1 MSSSSHNLQGKEFS
15 GLLGVLTA
23 AEAARDHP
31 NVLADIEGEQ
41 ETMPAHAKVD
51 DNGNDSLSDQ
61 EHAIGQLPA
70 QWKETMAQAAKGV
83 TDNTHRKYL
92 RLSEACASFLIA
104 KKHIT
109 KQEQFLSCMPL
120 PSSDEMMTAWI
131 MDSCDTISLDGKPP
145 TTPHSSYTHAQ
156 KMQASMTHVF
166 GRVLGIG
173 SQPWKQTTSSDG
185 EVRVEG
191 NPSISEK
198 VSTYMVSLRRRKVQ
212 AGETTT
218 SARAVT
224 PEIME
229 ALYDFNHQ
237 LARWDIN
244 KGMTSTRQDGPDIH
258 RLSTRSELDT
268 SNTHSYIQMYH
279 IEFKPGKKIILSLP
293 FRKTHQFGGEL
304 PVSPSSF
311 SYLPLKLIE
320 DIKPFVLH
328 MLLEEEA
335 YLCPVCALA
344 DWISAS
350 SITSGYI
357 FQRMAAGDRPVA
369 NNTPMTS
376 EQLLEMFHN
385 NLVDIGIDPSPYGTH
400 SFRRGGCQY
409 FASI

>member
-1 MSSSSHNLQGKEFS
+1 
-15 GLLGVLTA
+15 
-23 AEAARDHP
+23 
-31 NVLADIEGEQ
+31 
-41 ETMPAHAKVD
+41 
-51 DNGNDSLSDQ
+51 
-61 EHAIGQLPA
+61 
-70 QWKETMAQAAKGV
+70 
-83 TDNTHRKYL
+83 
-92 RLSEACASFLIA
+92 
-104 KKHIT
+104 
-109 KQEQFLSCMPL
+109 
-120 PSSDEMMTAWI
+120 
-131 MDSCDTISLDGKPP
+131 
-145 TTPHSSYTHAQ
+145 
-156 KMQASMTHVF
+156 MTHVF
-166 GRVLGIG
+166 GHVLGIG

-218 SARAVT
+218 STRAVN

-237 LARWDIN
+237 LARWDVN

-258 RLSTRSELDT
+258 QWGGPMHRRAVQAIYTIAFLCMLHIDEVLK
-268 SNTHSYIQMYH
+268 IQMYH
-279 IEFKPGKKIILSLP
+279 IEFKPGEKIILSLP

-311 SYLPLKLIE
+311 SYLPLKLVE

-335 YLCPVCALA
+335 YLCPVRALA

-350 SITSGYI
+350 SITSGYV
-357 FQRMAAGDRPVA
+357 FWRMATGDRPVA

-376 EQLLEMFHN
+376 EQLLEMFRN

-409 FASI
+409 FASIRRWKLRRICDWGGWSTEFSSLTIPRVYSALIAAGLAPAHR